1 MDTPTPIFQSPELQN
16 ILSQLDKLSKAELNL
31 VQFIIQGFIEER
43 PKLTPEEVAEI
54 NEKNQKAVDDIYTTT
69 IERIT
74 GEGKTLFKHT
84 LIKESEDTYGIQ
96 TCIDCGKYPLVFESE
111 ADNSVLNE
119 VSSPYKLPPF
129 SKQEEYE
136 PDPET
141 GDPRCFSCD
150 LKANPTRYD

>member
-54 NEKNQKAVDDIYTTT
+54 NEKNQKAVDEFFTTT

-74 GEGKTLFKHT
+74 GG
-84 LIKESEDTYGIQ
+84 
-96 TCIDCGKYPLVFESE
+96 V
-111 ADNSVLNE
+111 
-119 VSSPYKLPPF
+119 
-129 SKQEEYE
+129 
-136 PDPET
+136 
-141 GDPRCFSCD
+141 
-150 LKANPTRYD
+150 

>member
-54 NEKNQKAVDDIYTTT
+54 NEKNQKAVDDLLTTQ

-74 GEGKTLFKHT
+74 GG
-84 LIKESEDTYGIQ
+84 
-96 TCIDCGKYPLVFESE
+96 V
-111 ADNSVLNE
+111 
-119 VSSPYKLPPF
+119 
-129 SKQEEYE
+129 
-136 PDPET
+136 
-141 GDPRCFSCD
+141 
-150 LKANPTRYD
+150 